1 MFDKDNLKGVR
12 ERSID
17 FVLARRA
24 LIRAY
29 NRGEL
34 SKEEICDAHPELIRA
49 ASNLGVEKADECPIC
64 KKGKVVNVYYAFGP
78 KLPAHG
84 RCLENRGGEVER
96 YLMSDLEVKVYEVE
110 VCLSCHF
117 NHLTRILAPF
127 VLEVESA

>member
-1 MFDKDNLKGVR
+1 MFEKESLKGVR

-24 LIRAY
+24 LVRAY

-34 SKEEICDAHPELIRA
+34 TKDESCDAHPALIRA
-49 ASNLGVEKADECPIC
+49 ASNLGVEQDSECPIC
-64 KKGKVVNVYYAFGP
+64 AEGKVVNVYYAFGP

-84 RCLENRGGEVER
+84 RCLENRSGEVER
-96 YLMSDLEVKVYEVE
+96 YLLSDLEVKVYEVE
-110 VCLSCHF
+110 VCLYCHF
-117 NHLTRILAPF
+117 NHLIRILAPF